1 MTVSPAATIMDH
13 FQSLPDPRV
22 DRTKEHR
29 LIDLV
34 TIAIC
39 AVIAGANSWVA
50 IERFGHAKEAWLQT
64 FLALPNGIP
73 SHDTFGRVFAVL
85 DPAAFA
91 ECFQNWIVSV
101 AQATAGR
108 VVAIDG
114 KTLRQSFDTA
124 SAKAAIH
131 LVSAWASQ
139 QHLLLGQVKTEAKS
153 NEITAIPPLL
163 KLLELQGCIVTID
176 AMGCQKDIAQQI
188 ITQEADYVLALKGN
202 HPTAYEEVTT
212 FLDTAV
218 TAGVGRHPY
227 DYHETIDGDHGRIE
241 VRRVWSTSAIDWFAD
256 RDQWPG
262 LRSFG
267 LVEAQ
272 RTVGEHTT
280 IERRYYLSSLPGD
293 NAQQLSAAI
302 RSHWGIENS
311 LHWVLD
317 VAFRE
322 DDCRVRQG
330 HADENFA
337 TLRRIA
343 LHLLK
348 QEKTAKVGFQTKR
361 LMSGWDERYL
371 LKVLSI

>member
-29 LIDLV
+29 LTDLL

-39 AVIAGANSWVA
+39 AVIAGADSWVA
-50 IERFGHAKEAWLQT
+50 IERFGHAKEAWLQP
-64 FLALPNGIP
+64 FLALPNGMP
-73 SHDTFGRVFAVL
+73 SHDTFGRVFAAL
-85 DPAAFA
+85 DSVAFA
-91 ECFQNWIVSV
+91 ECFQHWITSV
-101 AQATAGR
+101 AQATAGGIG
-108 VVAIDG
+108 AIDG

-139 QHLLLGQVKTEAKS
+139 QHLLLGQVKTDAKS
-153 NEITAIPPLL
+153 NEITAIPQLL
-163 KLLELQGCIVTID
+163 QLLELQGCIVTID
-176 AMGCQKDIAQQI
+176 AMGCQKEIARQM
-188 ITQEADYVLALKGN
+188 TNQEADYVLALKEN
-202 HPTAYEEVTT
+202 HPTAYEEVSL

-218 TAGVGRHPY
+218 AAGFGRYPY
-227 DYHETIDGDHGRIE
+227 DYHETIDGDHGRLE
-241 VRRVWSTSAIDWFAD
+241 VRRVWSTSAIEWFAD
-256 RDQWPG
+256 RDQWSG
-262 LRSFG
+262 LRSVG

-272 RTVGEHTT
+272 RTVGEHTSV
-280 IERRYYLSSLPGD
+280 ERRYYLSSLPGD
-293 NAQQLSAAI
+293 DAQQLSTAI

-322 DDCRVRQG
+322 DYCRVRQG

-337 TLRRIA
+337 TLRRLA

>member
-29 LIDLV
+29 LIDLL

-39 AVIAGANSWVA
+39 AVIAGADSWVA
-50 IERFGHAKEAWLQT
+50 VERFGHAKVAWLQT
-64 FLALPNGIP
+64 FLALPHKIP
-73 SHDTFGRVFAVL
+73 SHDTFGRVFAAL
-85 DPAAFA
+85 DPVAFA
-91 ECFQNWIVSV
+91 ECFQNWIASV

-108 VVAIDG
+108 LVAIDG

-131 LVSAWASQ
+131 LVSAWASHN
-139 QHLLLGQVKTEAKS
+139 HLLLGQVKTEAKS
-153 NEITAIPPLL
+153 NEITAIPQLL

-176 AMGCQKDIAQQI
+176 AMGCQKDITHQI
-188 ITQEADYVLALKGN
+188 TNQEADYVLALKAN
-202 HPTAYEEVTT
+202 HPLAYEEVST
-212 FLDTAV
+212 FLNTAV
-218 TAGVGRHPY
+218 AEGFGRYPY
-227 DYHETIDGDHGRIE
+227 DYHETLDGDHGRIE
-241 VRRVWSTSAIDWFAD
+241 IRRVWSTSAIEWFAD

-262 LRSFG
+262 LRSVG

-272 RTVGEHTT
+272 RTVGEQTS

-293 NAQQLSAAI
+293 NAQQLSSAV

-322 DDCRVRQG
+322 DDCRIRQG

-337 TLRRIA
+337 ILRRIA

-361 LMSGWDERYL
+361 LMSGWDETYL
-371 LKVLSI
+371 LKVLNI

>member
-1 MTVSPAATIMDH
+1 
-13 FQSLPDPRV
+13 
-22 DRTKEHR
+22 
-29 LIDLV
+29 
-34 TIAIC
+34 
-39 AVIAGANSWVA
+39 VIAGADSWVA
-50 IERFGHAKEAWLQT
+50 VERFGHAKVAWLQT

-73 SHDTFGRVFAVL
+73 SHDTFGRVFAAL
-85 DPAAFA
+85 DPVAFA
-91 ECFQNWIVSV
+91 ECFQHWIVGV
-101 AQATAGR
+101 AKATAGR
-108 VVAIDG
+108 IVAIDG
-114 KTLRQSFDTA
+114 KTLRQSFDTT
-124 SAKAAIH
+124 SAKTAIH
-131 LVSAWASQ
+131 LVSAWASHN
-139 QHLLLGQVKTEAKS
+139 HLLLGQVKTEAKS
-153 NEITAIPPLL
+153 NEITAIPQRL

-176 AMGCQKDIAQQI
+176 AMGCQKDIARQI
-188 ITQEADYVLALKGN
+188 TTQEADYVLALKAN
-202 HPTAYEEVTT
+202 HPTAYEEVST

-218 TAGVGRHPY
+218 ADGFGRYPY
-227 DYHETIDGDHGRIE
+227 DYHETLDGDHGRIE

-272 RTVGEHTT
+272 RMVGEHTSV
-280 IERRYYLSSLPGD
+280 ERRYYLSSLPGD
-293 NAQQLSAAI
+293 DAQQLSAAV

-348 QEKTAKVGFQTKR
+348 QEKTVKVGFQTKR
-361 LMSGWDERYL
+361 LMSGWDESYL
-371 LKVLSI
+371 LKVLNI